1 MLEITPLVLFVFYFT
16 LLVSWKKCQ
25 GERSEIGCHEDGPA
39 EVGRAEVGRAEVGP
53 PEVSPAEVG
62 LTEVGPK
69 EGGPKEGDLAE
80 VGLAE
85 VGPSQRCLW
94 PPHLFQISLHQV
106 GMIELN
112 TCCIERRWLSLL
124 LIASQWKSLFE
135 HHN

>member
-53 PEVSPAEVG
+53 PEVSPAE
-62 LTEVGPK
+62 
-69 EGGPKEGDLAE
+69 GGLAE

>member
-39 EVGRAEVGRAEVGP
+39 EVGR
-53 PEVSPAEVG
+53 
-62 LTEVGPK
+62 
-69 EGGPKEGDLAE
+69 
-80 VGLAE
+80 AE